1 LLPKQK
7 VESYQVDPKTLI
19 TTPAEVNNQ
28 LVNEAIA
35 YYQTASKAFK
45 SGELKAPFYVKP
57 TATVSPVAAAK
68 P

>member
-1 LLPKQK
+1 
-7 VESYQVDPKTLI
+7 
-19 TTPAEVNNQ
+19 VNNQ
-28 LVNEAIA
+28 LLTEAIA

-45 SGELKAPFYVKP
+45 MGELKAPFYVKP